1 MRWYYTRDC
10 KVDFNT
16 GAIVGR
22 KIVLLSDGTG
32 NSAAKVWRTNVWRT
46 FEALDLSGSDQV
58 AFYDDGV
65 GTSSFK
71 PWAILGGAF
80 GFGLK
85 RNVIDIYKFAC
96 RNYRDDTDDIY
107 GFGFSRGAFTIRV
120 VMGLIL
126 NQGLVFP
133 GNESELNKKAIAA
146 YRKYRSER
154 YHTLWPWH
162 PENWYRAIR
171 DMLLPIKYD
180 KHDNREVKRIRFVG
194 VWDTVAAYGLP
205 MDEMTRGV
213 SRWIVP
219 LELPTHTLNRQ
230 RVMRA
235 CQALSLDEAR
245 TTFHPELWDEKV
257 VPPSEFDPAGT
268 RRVAEEQISQVWFA
282 GVHSNVGGGYPDDAL
297 AYIPL
302 VWMLIEAQRCGL
314 KLKSDQGNPPAD
326 PDALKNAVSMAD
338 KDGRIYDPRA
348 GLGGYYRYG
357 PRKLVQLCNYR
368 YSKKEDDEVTIE
380 RPKIHESV
388 FKRIRNDA
396 HAYAPIGLPATYDV
410 VRDNGEIVTPDQYG
424 FETGDQAK
432 ARADAQE
439 HVWNDIWKR
448 RIVYFAT
455 VGATVWLLAFPLI
468 SGAQRADEFRSP
480 VRWISDIIRLVGGFL
495 PGFAS
500 TWVDGYARAPISFVL
515 LSVLVAFFTLWGMR
529 IAARISDRMGAVW
542 RKHPSAPSGLPD
554 NGIYRLRSSRTYIW
568 FHEGLKR
575 RWAPALF
582 ALLFAYLGLSL
593 LSHLLY
599 NIQDVAGL
607 TCKESDNA
615 TGLAEG
621 RPNLKIDGESRT
633 VGFNTSD
640 LCKATGILV
649 QGKNARYH
657 VEVKIDPPRS
667 WNDSGIPVPDG
678 GFSANEPPLWYHRIL
693 LGLGVPLRRELTQ
706 DWFRI
711 VLRYGG
717 VGGEEVFLDPDPDDY
732 KIQANIKPT
741 RDGELFI
748 FVNDAVIGLPG
759 LYNFFYR
766 HNGGRA
772 QLTVTRR

>member
-1 MRWYYTRDC
+1 MS
-10 KVDFNT
+10 
-16 GAIVGR
+16 R
-22 KIVLLSDGTG
+22 KIILLSDGTG

-96 RNYRDDTDDIY
+96 RNYRDDSDDIY

-126 NQGLVFP
+126 NQGLVSAD
-133 GNESELNKKAIAA
+133 NESELDKKAIAA

-162 PENWYRAIR
+162 PEDWYRAIR
-171 DMLLPIKYD
+171 DVLLPISYD
-180 KHDNREVKRIRFVG
+180 KRDNRQVKRIRFVG

-219 LELPTHTLNRQ
+219 LELPTHTLNRE
-230 RVMRA
+230 RVTRA
-235 CQALSLDEAR
+235 CQALSLDEER
-245 TTFHPELWDEKV
+245 TTFHPELWDEKI
-257 VPPSEFDPAGT
+257 VPPSEFDPDKKRHIAD
-268 RRVAEEQISQVWFA
+268 EQLSQVWFA

-302 VWMLIEAQRCGL
+302 VWMLTEAQRCGL
-314 KLKSDQGNPPAD
+314 KFKSDQGTPPAD
-326 PDALKNAVSMAD
+326 PDAFKNAVSMRD

-357 PRKLVQLCNYR
+357 PRKLVQLCNYK

-396 HAYAPIGLPATYDV
+396 HAYAPIGLPAVYDV
-410 VRDNGEIVTPDQYG
+410 VTDNGDIVTPDQYG
-424 FETGDQAK
+424 FETGHEAT

-439 HVWNDIWKR
+439 HIWNEIWKR

-455 VGATVWLLAFPLI
+455 VGATVWLFAFPLI
-468 SGAQRADEFRSP
+468 VGAQRADEFTSP
-480 VRWISDIIRLVGGFL
+480 IRWVSDIIRLVGGFL

-500 TWVDGYARAPISFVL
+500 TWIDGWARAPIQFVVV
-515 LSVLVAFFTLWGMR
+515 SALVGFFMIWGMR
-529 IAARISDRMGAVW
+529 IAARISDRMGALW
-542 RKHPSAPSGLPD
+542 RKTPSAPSKLPD
-554 NGIYRLRSSRTYIW
+554 DGIYRLRSSPHYIW

-582 ALLFAYLGLSL
+582 AVLFVYIGFCLV
-593 LSHLLY
+593 SHLLY
-599 NIQDVAGL
+599 NIQDVAGF
-607 TCKESDNA
+607 TCRETPPADAEHLDNK
-615 TGLAEG
+615 GQQ
-621 RPNLKIDGESRT
+621 K
-633 VGFNTSD
+633 TSQFKTSE
-640 LCKATGILV
+640 LCHATGILLDDD
-649 QGKNARYH
+649 GARYH
-657 VEVKIDPPRS
+657 VEVAATSPAEPWSDA
-667 WNDSGIPVPDG
+667 GILVPYG
-678 GFSANEPPLWYHRIL
+678 GFYPAVQPSWYQRIR
-693 LGLGVPLRRELTQ
+693 LGFFVPLRRELTQ

-711 VLRYGG
+711 VLRYGR

-732 KIQANIKPT
+732 KIQATIKPT
-741 RDGELFI
+741 RKGELFI
-748 FVNDAVIGLPG
+748 FVNDAVIGIPG
-759 LYNFFYR
+759 LYNLFYR
-766 HNGGRA
+766 NNRGSA

>member
-1 MRWYYTRDC
+1 M
-10 KVDFNT
+10 
-16 GAIVGR
+16 GR

-46 FEALDLSGSDQV
+46 FEALDLSGNDQV

-65 GTSSFK
+65 GTSTFK

-96 RNYRDDTDDIY
+96 RNYKDEADDIY

-120 VMGLIL
+120 VIGLIL
-126 NQGLVFP
+126 NQGLVSAV
-133 GNESELNKKAIAA
+133 NEAELDKKAIAA

-162 PENWYRAIR
+162 PEDWYRAIR
-171 DMLLPIKYD
+171 NVLLPIKYD
-180 KHDNREVKRIRFVG
+180 KGDNRQVKHIRFVG

-205 MDEMTRGV
+205 IDEMTRGV

-219 LELPTHTLNRQ
+219 LELPTHTLDRA

-245 TTFHPELWDEKV
+245 TTFHPELWDEKI
-257 VPPSEFDPAGT
+257 VPPSEFDPDK
-268 RRVAEEQISQVWFA
+268 RRHIADEQISQVWFA

-302 VWMLIEAQRCGL
+302 VWMLTEAQRCGL
-314 KLKSDQGNPPAD
+314 KLKSDAGDPPAD
-326 PDALKNAVSMAD
+326 PDALKNAISMGD

-357 PRKLVQLCNYR
+357 PRKLVQLCNYK

-380 RPKIHESV
+380 RPKIHETV
-388 FKRIRNDA
+388 FRRIGNHA
-396 HAYAPIGLPATYDV
+396 HAYAPIGLPATYDIV
-410 VRDNGEIVTPDQYG
+410 KSNGEIVTPDQYG
-424 FETGDQAK
+424 FETSDAAK
-432 ARADAQE
+432 SRADAQE
-439 HVWNDIWKR
+439 HIWNEIWKR

-455 VGATVWLLAFPLI
+455 VGATAWLLAFPLI
-468 SGAQRADEFRSP
+468 SGAQRADEFKSP

-515 LSVLVAFFTLWGMR
+515 LALLVASFTIWGMT
-529 IAARISDRMGAVW
+529 IAARISDRMGTIW
-542 RKHPSAPSGLPD
+542 RTTPGAPSGLPD
-554 NGIYRLRSSRTYIW
+554 DGIYRLRSNRIYIW

-582 ALLFAYLGLSL
+582 ALLFIYLGLSF
-593 LSHLLY
+593 LSHGLY
-599 NIQDVAGL
+599 DVQDVAGL
-607 TCKESDNA
+607 TCKESSDAKKLEKPEWSDKAKDKDGQAVIA
-615 TGLAEG
+615 TVTAPFEISELCT
-621 RPNLKIDGESRT
+621 PTKILLEKG
-633 VGFNTSD
+633 V
-640 LCKATGILV
+640 
-649 QGKNARYH
+649 RYH
-657 VEVKIDPPRS
+657 LEIAAPDS
-667 WNDSGIPVPDG
+667 WKDGGIRVPVG
-678 GFSANEPPLWYHRIL
+678 GFSTSDPPVWYHRIL
-693 LGLGVPLRRELTQ
+693 LGLLVPLRRELTQ

-711 VLRYGG
+711 VLRYGR
-717 VGGEEVFLDPDPDDY
+717 VGGEEVFLDPDPEDS
-732 KIQANIKPT
+732 KIETNIRPT

-748 FVNDAVIGLPG
+748 FVNDAVIGIPG
-759 LYNFFYR
+759 LYDFFYR
-766 HNGGRA
+766 NNSGGGK
-772 QLTVTRR
+772 LTLTRRY

>member
-1 MRWYYTRDC
+1 MSRR
-10 KVDFNT
+10 
-16 GAIVGR
+16 I
-22 KIVLLSDGTG
+22 ILLSDGTG
-32 NSAAKVWRTNVWRT
+32 NSAAKVWRTNVRRT

-71 PWAILGGAF
+71 PWALLGGAF

-96 RNYRDDTDDIY
+96 RNYRDDSDDIY

-126 NQGLVFP
+126 NQGLVSAD
-133 GNESELNKKAIAA
+133 NESELDKKAIAA

-154 YHTLWPWH
+154 YHTMWPWH
-162 PENWYRAIR
+162 PEDWYRAIR
-171 DMLLPIKYD
+171 DVLLPISYD
-180 KHDNREVKRIRFVG
+180 KRDNREVKRIRFIG

-219 LELPTHTLNRQ
+219 LELPTHTLNRE
-230 RVMRA
+230 RVTRA
-235 CQALSLDEAR
+235 CQALSLDEER
-245 TTFHPELWDEKV
+245 TTFHPELWDEKI
-257 VPPSEFDPAGT
+257 VPPSQFDPGSKRHIAD
-268 RRVAEEQISQVWFA
+268 EQLSQVWFA

-302 VWMLIEAQRCGL
+302 VWMLTEAQRCGL
-314 KLKSDQGNPPAD
+314 KFKSDHGNPPAD
-326 PDALKNAVSMAD
+326 PDAFKNAVSMRD

-368 YSKKEDDEVTIE
+368 YSKKEDDEVAIE

-396 HAYAPIGLPATYDV
+396 HAYAPIGLPPVYDV
-410 VRDNGEIVTPDQYG
+410 VTDNGDIVSPDQYG
-424 FETGDQAK
+424 FETNDQAK
-432 ARADAQE
+432 QRADAQE
-439 HVWNDIWKR
+439 HVWNEVWKR

-468 SGAQRADEFRSP
+468 SGAQRADEFHSP
-480 VRWISDIIRLVGGFL
+480 VRWISDFIRFVGSFL
-495 PGFAS
+495 PGFVS
-500 TWVDGYARAPISFVL
+500 TWVDGYARAPVSFVL
-515 LSVLVAFFTLWGMR
+515 LSVVVAFFIIWGMK
-529 IAARISDRMGAVW
+529 IAARISDRMGAIW
-542 RKHPSAPSGLPD
+542 RKNPSAPSSLPD
-554 NGIYRLRSSRTYIW
+554 DGIYRLRSSPLYIW

-582 ALLFAYLGLSL
+582 ALLFIYLGVSL
-593 LSHLLY
+593 VSHLLY
-599 NIQDVAGL
+599 NIQDVAGF
-607 TCKESDNA
+607 TCKESGNA
-615 TGLAEG
+615 TGLARS
-621 RPNLKIDGESRT
+621 RPPPDARPAESRK
-633 VGFNTSD
+633 VAFNTSD
-640 LCKATGILV
+640 LCKPTGIILE
-649 QGKNARYH
+649 GNGAKYH
-657 VEVKIDPPRS
+657 VEVESTAAWSD
-667 WNDSGIPVPDG
+667 GGFPVPVG
-678 GFSANEPPLWYHRIL
+678 GFSANDPPVWYHRIL

-711 VLRYGG
+711 VLRYGR

-741 RDGELFI
+741 REGELFV
-748 FVNDAVIGLPG
+748 FVNDAVIGIPG

-766 HNGGRA
+766 DNRGSA
-772 QLTVTRR
+772 QLTVTRK

>member
-1 MRWYYTRDC
+1 MSR
-10 KVDFNT
+10 N
-16 GAIVGR
+16 
-22 KIVLLSDGTG
+22 IVLLSDGTG

-46 FEALDLSGSDQV
+46 FEALDLSGNDQV

-65 GTSSFK
+65 GTSTFK

-96 RNYRDDTDDIY
+96 RNYNSDSDDIY

-120 VMGLIL
+120 VIGLIL
-126 NQGLVFP
+126 NQGLVSAD
-133 GNESELNKKAIAA
+133 NEAELDKKAIAA

-162 PENWYRAIR
+162 PEDWFRAIR
-171 DMLLPIKYD
+171 NALLPIKYD
-180 KHDNREVKRIRFVG
+180 KRDNRQVKHIRFVG

-213 SRWIVP
+213 SRWIMP
-219 LELPTHTLNRQ
+219 LELPTHTLNRE
-230 RVMRA
+230 RVLRA
-235 CQALSLDEAR
+235 CQALSLDEER
-245 TTFHPELWDEKV
+245 TTFHPELWDEKI
-257 VPPSEFDPAGT
+257 VPPSEFDPNKERHIAD
-268 RRVAEEQISQVWFA
+268 EQISQVWFA

-302 VWMLIEAQRCGL
+302 VWMLNEAQRCGL
-314 KLKSDQGNPPAD
+314 RFKSDQGNPPAD
-326 PDALKNAVSMAD
+326 PDAFKNAISMAD

-357 PRKLVQLCNYR
+357 PRKLVQLCNYK

-380 RPKIHESV
+380 RPKIHETV
-388 FKRIRNDA
+388 FRRIGNRA
-396 HAYAPIGLPATYDV
+396 HAYAPIGLPATYDIV
-410 VRDNGEIVTPDQYG
+410 KTNGEIVTPDQFGY
-424 FETGDQAK
+424 ETSEAAK

-439 HVWNDIWKR
+439 HVWNEIWKR

-515 LSVLVAFFTLWGMR
+515 LSLLVAFFTFWGMQ
-529 IAARISDRMGAVW
+529 IASRISNRMGAIW
-542 RKHPSAPSGLPD
+542 RKTPSAPSGLPD
-554 NGIYRLRSSRTYIW
+554 NGIFQLRSNRTYIW
-568 FHEGLKR
+568 FHEGVKR
-575 RWAPALF
+575 RWAPAFF
-582 ALLFAYLGLSL
+582 ALLFVYLGLSL
-593 LSHLLY
+593 ASHVLY

-607 TCKESDNA
+607 TCVESSDAKALKKPDWQDKDQDKDKDKGGQPVIA
-615 TGLAEG
+615 TASADFEISKLCN
-621 RPNLKIDGESRT
+621 PTKILLDKG
-633 VGFNTSD
+633 V
-640 LCKATGILV
+640 
-649 QGKNARYH
+649 RYL
-657 VEVKIDPPRS
+657 VEVKPTKS
-667 WNDSGIPVPDG
+667 WSDGGNDVPFG
-678 GFSANEPPLWYHRIL
+678 GFSANHPPVWYHRIL

-711 VLRYGG
+711 VLRYGR
-717 VGGEEVFLDPDPDDY
+717 VGGEEVFLDPDLEDS
-732 KIQANIKPT
+732 KIEANIKPT
-741 RDGELFI
+741 REGELFI
-748 FVNDAVIGLPG
+748 FVNDAVIGIPG
-759 LYNFFYR
+759 LYDFFYR
-766 HNGGRA
+766 DNGGSG
-772 QLTVTRR
+772 TIKVTRRY

>member
-1 MRWYYTRDC
+1 VSR
-10 KVDFNT
+10 N
-16 GAIVGR
+16 
-22 KIVLLSDGTG
+22 IVLLSDGTG
-32 NSAAKVWRTNVWRT
+32 NSAAKVWRTNVRRT
-46 FEALDLSGSDQV
+46 FEALDLSGNDQI

-65 GTSSFK
+65 GTSTFK

-96 RNYRDDTDDIY
+96 RNYQSDSDDIY

-120 VMGLIL
+120 VIGLIL
-126 NQGLVFP
+126 NQGLVSAD
-133 GNESELNKKAIAA
+133 NEAELDKKAIAA

-162 PENWYRAIR
+162 PEDWFRAIR
-171 DMLLPIKYD
+171 NALLPITYD
-180 KHDNREVKRIRFVG
+180 KRDNRQVKHIRFVG

-213 SRWIVP
+213 SRWIMP
-219 LELPTHTLNRQ
+219 LELPTHTLDRE
-230 RVMRA
+230 RVLRA
-235 CQALSLDEAR
+235 CQALSLDEER
-245 TTFHPELWDEKV
+245 TTFHPELWDEKI
-257 VPPSEFDPAGT
+257 VPPSEFDPSKERHIAD
-268 RRVAEEQISQVWFA
+268 EQISQVWFA

-302 VWMLIEAQRCGL
+302 VWMLNEAQRCGL
-314 KLKSDQGNPPAD
+314 KFKSDQGNPPAD
-326 PDALKNAVSMAD
+326 PDAFKNAISMGD

-348 GLGGYYRYG
+348 GLGAYYRYG
-357 PRKLVQLCNYR
+357 PRKLVQLCNYK

-388 FKRIRNDA
+388 FRRIANHA
-396 HAYAPIGLPATYDV
+396 HAYAPIGLPATYDI
-410 VRDNGEIVTPDQYG
+410 VRISGEIVTPDQFG
-424 FETGDQAK
+424 FETSGAAK
-432 ARADAQE
+432 TRADAQE
-439 HVWNDIWKR
+439 HIWNEIWKR

-515 LSVLVAFFTLWGMR
+515 LSLLVALFIFWGMR
-529 IAARISDRMGAVW
+529 IASRISNRMGAVW
-542 RKHPSAPSGLPD
+542 RKTPSAPSGLPD
-554 NGIYRLRSSRTYIW
+554 NGIYRLRSNRAYIW

-575 RWAPALF
+575 RWAPAFF
-582 ALLFAYLGLSL
+582 ALLFVYLGLSL
-593 LSHLLY
+593 ASHFLY
-599 NIQDVAGL
+599 NVQDVAGL
-607 TCKESDNA
+607 TCVESIDAKKLENA
-615 TGLAEG
+615 GWAGEKKDKDGQPIIATATSTFEISELCH
-621 RPNLKIDGESRT
+621 PTKILLEKG
-633 VGFNTSD
+633 V
-640 LCKATGILV
+640 
-649 QGKNARYH
+649 RYH
-657 VEVKIDPPRS
+657 VEVGAKPEDS
-667 WNDSGIPVPDG
+667 WKDGDIPVPVG
-678 GFSANEPPLWYHRIL
+678 GFWANNPPLWYHRIL

-711 VLRYGG
+711 VLRYGR
-717 VGGEEVFLDPDPDDY
+717 VGGQEEFLDPDPEDS
-732 KIQANIKPT
+732 KIEASIKPN

-748 FVNDAVIGLPG
+748 FVNDAVIGVPW

-766 HNGGRA
+766 NNGGGGT
-772 QLTVTRR
+772 LTVTRKY